1 MMRPRHL
8 SGHTVTVTYRD
19 PTTGHAERTPPA
31 RNGRPAARALAAVC
45 ATLFGVAASAYTP
58 SEDIVRLMNHGV
70 GLMEQYR
77 FTDAVATFGEVADRA
92 PDWPLAHLNLGIAYL
107 NAVSD
112 PDKPG
117 SPLDSAGV
125 EFARAAELDPTM
137 PNPHYCL
144 GMLKRYRGKMDEAA
158 AHFARVLE
166 LSPGHADSLYFLGQ
180 MRLSDGKPEEA
191 EVILRQAIDANPYL
205 LSAHYSLSQALIRQ
219 KRREEAFERIEIFQ
233 TLSEAGVGVKRA
245 IVYTEMGEYA
255 DVVRVY
261 PPASDAAAAPEISVT
276 FTLVETAI
284 APPESAAPVGFA
296 LSDFDAD
303 GDLDA
308 LFPSRAD
315 GRSHFYANEN
325 GEFTSVAVLPGS
337 PSATGAAV
345 GDYDN
350 DGDDDA
356 YLLLV
361 DGGALLRNDG
371 GWAFTDVTDAAA
383 IAPIGHA
390 GVSAT
395 WIDADHEGDLDLLVT
410 HATGILYYRND
421 GDGTFTEMAEAA
433 GLAAPAMTPLI
444 PAFGD
449 FDMDLDVDVALST
462 SVFHVMANDRLNKWS
477 PSLLAAAPST
487 AGGGTLIS
495 VDFDRDG
502 DADVLRLSNDDMRG
516 ALLYLNDGRGDF
528 RAHGWS
534 EGLAATNATVLDVDN
549 DGDLDIFAPHGR
561 WGATED
567 LGPVLLV
574 NDGAGSFAELSEAFG
589 LADVRLPNAGAL
601 AAADIDGD
609 GDTDI
614 LIARDGAAPV
624 LLRND
629 GGNANN
635 WLHIDLEGA
644 LANRSG
650 YGARVEVKAG
660 SLWQT
665 VERYGSGGPML
676 ASNPRIE
683 VGLGKRPSADF
694 VRILWANAVLQSELE
709 VVANQLHVIGEV
721 QRKAS
726 SCPILFSWDGERFD
740 FVTDFMGVGGLG
752 FFVAPGIAGVPD
764 PTERVK
770 IEAGQ
775 IAPRDGEYVFQIMEP
790 MEEVCYVDE
799 IALLAVD
806 HPVGTQ
812 AYPDERLALD
822 GDLPTERIYIHG
834 EPIRP
839 VAAVDHDGR
848 DILADVTARDRRYPE
863 LRRDERYLG
872 YLDRE
877 HAWTL
882 DFGDRLDGMGDDT
895 LVLYIHGWVEY
906 PYSHVVY
913 ASGQSEVVGQSLSID
928 FRQPDGSWRVGK
940 AEVGYPAGMPK
951 MMTVTLPAEVHRGSS
966 ALRLRTNLEVYVD
979 EVYIAAMGD
988 EPALV
993 TRVTASYA
1001 DLHHGGYPREFS
1013 ADGRLPRLYDYT
1025 SIDRSF
1031 VFRNMRGLYTRY
1043 GDVVDLLDGADD
1055 RYVVMGRGE
1064 ELTVSFDASAFP
1076 PVPEGMTRSFI
1087 LDTDGY
1093 CKDMDLYTAEP
1104 DTVEPLPFHAMSA
1117 YPPPR
1122 GERYPDTA
1130 EHRDYRQEYQ
1140 TRRK

>member
-1 MMRPRHL
+1 
-8 SGHTVTVTYRD
+8 
-19 PTTGHAERTPPA
+19 
-31 RNGRPAARALAAVC
+31 
-45 ATLFGVAASAYTP
+45 
-58 SEDIVRLMNHGV
+58 MNHGV

-117 SPLDSAGV
+117 NPLDTAA
-125 EFARAAELDPTM
+125 EQFARAAELAPTM

-144 GMLKRYRGKMDEAA
+144 GMLKRYRGQMEEAA
-158 AHFARVLE
+158 AHFERVLE
-166 LSPGHADSLYFLGQ
+166 LDPGHADSLYFLGQ
-180 MRLSDGKPEEA
+180 MRLSGGTPEEA
-191 EVILRQAIDANPYL
+191 EALLRQASEANPYL
-205 LSAHYSLSQALIRQ
+205 LSAHYSLSQSLIRQ
-219 KRREEAFERIEIFQ
+219 GKREEAMERIELFR
-233 TLSEAGVGVKRA
+233 TLDAAGVGIKRA

-261 PPASDAAAAPEISVT
+261 PPARDTGAAPDIDVT
-276 FTLVETAI
+276 FTLIETAV
-284 APPESAAPVGFA
+284 APPAGASHVGFA

-303 GDLDA
+303 GDLDPV
-308 LFPSRAD
+308 FPARAD
-315 GRSHFYANEN
+315 GKSHIYANDGGAFASACELP
-325 GEFTSVAVLPGS
+325 VAKP
-337 PSATGAAV
+337 AIGAAV

-350 DGDDDA
+350 DGDDDI
-356 YLLLV
+356 YLLLE
-361 DGGALLRNDG
+361 DGAALLRNEG
-371 GWAFTDVTDAAA
+371 SWSFVDVTDEAA
-383 IAPIGHA
+383 IARGGHLPS
-390 GVSAT
+390 GAT

-410 HATGILYYRND
+410 HATGTLYYRND
-421 GDGTFTEMAEAA
+421 GDGTFTEMAQEA
-433 GLAAPAMTPLI
+433 GLSLPAPGPRAT
-444 PAFGD
+444 AFSD
-449 FDMDLDVDVALST
+449 FDMDLDVDIAVSGARL
-462 SVFHVMANDRLNKWS
+462 HLLNNDRLNRWS
-477 PSLLAAAPST
+477 PGPPIASPSAVGGGAVLAA
-487 AGGGTLIS
+487 
-495 VDFDRDG
+495 DFDRDG
-502 DADVLRLSNDDMRG
+502 DADIVRLSASNADT
-516 ALLYLNDGRGDF
+516 ATFLVNDGGGEFTAYQWAARF
-528 RAHGWS
+528 V
-534 EGLAATNATVLDVDN
+534 ATNATVLDYDN
-549 DGDLDIFAPHGR
+549 DGDLDIFAPHGS
-561 WGATED
+561 WGGQDAR
-567 LGPVLLV
+567 PLLLA
-574 NDGAGSFAELSEAFG
+574 NDGHGAFTEVSSHVG
-589 LADVRLPNAGAL
+589 LAAILSSEVGAL
-601 AAADIDGD
+601 AAADMDSDGD
-609 GDTDI
+609 ADI
-614 LIARDGAAPV
+614 LIARPSGSPV

-629 GGNANN
+629 GGNGNN

-665 VERYGSGGPML
+665 VERYGAGGPML

-683 VGLGKRPSADF
+683 VGLGQRPSADF

-709 VVANQLHVIGEV
+709 VAANQLHAIGEV

-752 FFVAPGIAGVPD
+752 FFVAPGVAGVPD
-764 PTERVK
+764 PTERVH
-770 IEAGQ
+770 IEASQ
-775 IAPRDGEYVFQIMEP
+775 IEPKDGEYVFQIMEP

-822 GDLPTERIYIHG
+822 GDLPTERIHVHG

-839 VAAVDHDGR
+839 VSASDHEGH
-848 DILADVTARDRRYPE
+848 DILAAVTTRDRRYPE

-872 YLDRE
+872 YLEGE
-877 HAWTL
+877 HTWAL
-882 DFGDRLDGMGDDT
+882 DFGDQLDGLSEGD

-906 PYSHVVY
+906 PYSHIVY
-913 ASGQSEVVGQSLSID
+913 ASGQAEVVGRSLSID
-928 FRQPDGSWRVGK
+928 FREANGSWRVGK

-951 MMTVTLPAEVHRGSS
+951 MMTVTLPPYVHRGSS
-966 ALRLRTNLEVYVD
+966 ELRLRTNLEIYVD
-979 EVYIAAMGD
+979 EVYIAPLGD
-988 EPALV
+988 APARV
-993 TRVTASYA
+993 TRVAASHA

-1025 SIDRSF
+1025 SIDRSY

-1043 GDVVDLLDGADD
+1043 GDVAELLGDADD

-1064 ELTVSFDASAFP
+1064 EMTVKFDAAAFP
-1076 PVPEGMTRSFI
+1076 PLAEGMTRSFI

-1117 YPPPR
+1117 YPPPD
-1122 GERYPDTA
+1122 GEAYPDTA
-1130 EHRDYRQEYQ
+1130 EMRRYRETYQ